1 MPLYGLLNFN
11 VFKRGQFWPIASRET
26 SFIPSLNE
34 SSSSSNSENFLAAS
48 QNTLSEIFEDFV
60 MRMHRRL
67 LVLHNL
73 KEKLDKINQF
83 SKKHKIK
90 CLVVTCI

>member
-1 MPLYGLLNFN
+1 MPLYGLLNFS

-34 SSSSSNSENFLAAS
+34 SSTSSNSENFFTAS
-48 QNTLSEIFEDFV
+48 QNTLSEIFEDFE

-73 KEKLDKINQF
+73 KEKIGQDKSMF
-83 SKKHKIK
+83 KE
-90 CLVVTCI
+90 T